1 MLWQQVNALLL
12 EISWDNGIPCS
23 APSVSIPLP
32 VSLFPFQFPSMS
44 PFHSFPVH
52 VPLCALVPPSPCP
65 CSTFSISLVPCPS
78 VSLFCSLHIPVPP
91 SPCPC
96 SRVPPCPCSRVP
108 PCPIPEQCR
117 CHSSGRAGPLPPPNS
132 SPTVPAGSHLL
143 LWVPSQLQDP
153 QSPAHSRS
161 WCQHGMGQGSVTPG
175 SSCAPRQG
183 RGSAPPPCLQR
194 GKSFWTPPVGSGMGQ
209 WRGKGSLSPERSS
222 SAPSHGRAWHGALPV
237 PPSGT
242 ARRHKHGDGM

>member
-1 MLWQQVNALLL
+1 MALWQQVNALLL

-44 PFHSFPVH
+44 PFHSFPVP

-65 CSTFSISLVPCPS
+65 CSTFSISLVPCS
-78 VSLFCSLHIPVPP
+78 SMSLFCSLHIPVPP

-117 CHSSGRAGPLPPPNS
+117 CHSSGRAPHPLP
-132 SPTVPAGSHLL
+132 
-143 LWVPSQLQDP
+143 LQGP
-153 QSPAHSRS
+153 ICFS
-161 WCQHGMGQGSVTPG
+161 
-175 SSCAPRQG
+175 
-183 RGSAPPPCLQR
+183 
-194 GKSFWTPPVGSGMGQ
+194 
-209 WRGKGSLSPERSS
+209 GSLPSSKTPNPWHIPVPGASTEWDKDPSPP
-222 SAPSHGRAWHGALPV
+222 APAVLLGRAGAQHPLPV
-237 PPSGT
+237 SRGESPSGH
-242 ARRHKHGDGM
+242 RQWDQGWDSGEGRDP